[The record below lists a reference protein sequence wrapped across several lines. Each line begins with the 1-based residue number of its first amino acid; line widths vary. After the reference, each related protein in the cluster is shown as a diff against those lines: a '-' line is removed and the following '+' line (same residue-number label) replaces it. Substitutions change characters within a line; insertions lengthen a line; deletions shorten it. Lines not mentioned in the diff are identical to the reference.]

1 MTRLIQYTFLL
12 FSFSVLT
19 GCVSDSSFTT
29 NEGLVDRN
37 YTFEEMPY
45 YPEKNFTR
53 SRLTDLFAGR
63 EAKVFVY
70 KDEKADFSKIK
81 KVYIAP
87 VKIVS
92 PASENLFGNRRLYKR
107 ILSNYEEG
115 LKREL
120 GKVVELVDAPG
131 DDVATFRSV
140 ISSIQMEFS
149 YLKIYQYVPVS
160 MAIDMMKR
168 TAGIHD
174 KEIRAACEVRLDHK
188 QLGEPMIMGAF
199 THIVGQA
206 KDEKAVTADDVKDA
220 LDAWAEKI
228 ALRLKELMAGNSKL

>member
-1 MTRLIQYTFLL
+1 MNRLIQYTFLL
-12 FSFSVLT
+12 LT
-19 GCVSDSSFTT
+19 SILLTSCATDSSFITR
-29 NEGLVDRN
+29 EGLVDRN
-37 YTFEEMPY
+37 YDFEEIPY
-45 YPEKNFTR
+45 YPNTTLTR
-53 SRLTDLFAGR
+53 NRATDLFVER
-63 EAKVFVY
+63 KAKVFVY
-70 KDEKADFSKIK
+70 KDKNADFTKIT

-92 PASENLFGNRRLYKR
+92 PESERLFGNRRLYKR
-107 ILSNYEEG
+107 IVSHYEES

-120 GKVVELVDAPG
+120 GNVVELVDAPG
-131 DDVATFRSV
+131 DDVATFQSV

-160 MAIDMMKR
+160 LAIQMLKR
-168 TAGIHD
+168 KTGIQD
-174 KEIRAACEVRLDHK
+174 KEIRAVCEVRLDHK
-188 QLGEPMIMGAF
+188 KLGEPMIMGAF